1 MYLVVQVAAKPPKQN
16 HLPPIQP
23 APQNLENKAPIPEQ
37 TTNEHEQPVGIG
49 LKTLTI
55 KGKIKERPF
64 GLLHLQISKKYN
76 HVSFLFGFPLDE
88 LYG

>member
-37 TTNEHEQPVGIG
+37 TTNEHEQPTNKVS
-49 LKTLTI
+49 LKFIYMCYCTYHD
-55 KGKIKERPF
+55 
-64 GLLHLQISKKYN
+64 LLYRVRIYVYVC
-76 HVSFLFGFPLDE
+76 VSE
-88 LYG
+88 TTKRV